1 MTDWREYQKYSVL
14 KQVFKKIFISR
25 AHFLKQTADK
35 LCVPVNKL
43 HIGKEIFDNSSKN
56 GNKKHRSNICS
67 LTREGK
73 SKFPTYFWTSAV
85 TLHQLNMKGNC
96 SKEYLS
102 SGASIVLSVWF
113 SLSGLA
119 AITGNVVVLWLFYKH
134 KSLRTISNRFLA
146 SLSVADVFVGLVID
160 PVWIVIVC
168 WIQPR
173 GQRNLITLTKM
184 LWIQTTAATTLNSCC
199 VSIDRF
205 TAIRFPFR
213 YQDILTKRRC
223 LAVIILVW
231 FISLSLSFP
240 ILFFQ
245 PGKDRKELFV
255 SITCTMFLAP
265 LLVVSFCYIIIFK
278 VARKQFGRILAAK
291 KLPDSS
297 ENIRARVTQ
306 NFKAIKTVGFVLSAC
321 IITWMP
327 SVVLLLVDFYYAK
340 EERCRIRKVKSVV
353 LPWVQAIAFTSS
365 AINPLIYYLRNSDFR
380 RAFRRTFHWLPFVHE
395 QDALHLRVQPER
407 NRLIRNV
414 ETCSNLTTKE
424 TEVWGQYIQA

>member
-1 MTDWREYQKYSVL
+1 MCLSINNILERKFSTILR
-14 KQVFKKIFISR
+14 
-25 AHFLKQTADK
+25 
-35 LCVPVNKL
+35 
-43 HIGKEIFDNSSKN
+43 KN
-56 GNKKHRSNICS
+56 GNKKHRINICS

-119 AITGNVVVLWLFYKH
+119 AITGNVVVLWLFCKH

-160 PVWIVIVC
+160 PVWIVIIC

-173 GQRNLITLTKM
+173 GQKNLIMLTKM

-231 FISLSLSFP
+231 FISLSLSLP

-395 QDALHLRVQPER
+395 QDALHLRAQPER
-407 NRLIRNV
+407 NRFIRNV
-414 ETCSNLTTKE
+414 ETCGNLTARE
-424 TEVWGQYIQA
+424 TEV

>member
-1 MTDWREYQKYSVL
+1 MCLSINYILERKFSTILR
-14 KQVFKKIFISR
+14 
-25 AHFLKQTADK
+25 
-35 LCVPVNKL
+35 
-43 HIGKEIFDNSSKN
+43 KN
-56 GNKKHRSNICS
+56 GNKKHRINICS
-67 LTREGK
+67 LTSEGK

-134 KSLRTISNRFLA
+134 ESLRTISNRFLA
-146 SLSVADVFVGLVID
+146 SLSIADVLVGLVID
-160 PVWIVIVC
+160 PVWIVIKC
-168 WIQPR
+168 WIQPEVHS
-173 GQRNLITLTKM
+173 NLFMITKM
-184 LWIQTTAATTLNSCC
+184 LWIHTTAATTLNSCC

-205 TAIRFPFR
+205 IAIRFPFR

-231 FISLSLSFP
+231 FISLSLSLP

-321 IITWMP
+321 IITWVP
-327 SVVLLLVDFYYAK
+327 SVVLLLVDLYYAK

-395 QDALHLRVQPER
+395 QDVLHLRAQPER
-407 NRLIRNV
+407 NRSIRNV
-414 ETCSNLTTKE
+414 ETCGNLTTKE
-424 TEVWGQYIQA
+424 TEV

>member
-1 MTDWREYQKYSVL
+1 MCLSINYILERKFSTILR
-14 KQVFKKIFISR
+14 
-25 AHFLKQTADK
+25 
-35 LCVPVNKL
+35 
-43 HIGKEIFDNSSKN
+43 KN

-67 LTREGK
+67 LTSEGK

-173 GQRNLITLTKM
+173 GQRNLIMLTKM

-231 FISLSLSFP
+231 FISLSLSLP

-327 SVVLLLVDFYYAK
+327 SVVLLLVDLYYAK

-395 QDALHLRVQPER
+395 QDALHLRAQPER
-407 NRLIRNV
+407 NRFIRNV
-414 ETCSNLTTKE
+414 ETCGNLTTKE
-424 TEVWGQYIQA
+424 TEV

>member
-1 MTDWREYQKYSVL
+1 
-14 KQVFKKIFISR
+14 
-25 AHFLKQTADK
+25 
-35 LCVPVNKL
+35 
-43 HIGKEIFDNSSKN
+43 
-56 GNKKHRSNICS
+56 
-67 LTREGK
+67 
-73 SKFPTYFWTSAV
+73 
-85 TLHQLNMKGNC
+85 MKGN
-96 SKEYLS
+96 SSEEHLS
-102 SGASIVLSVWF
+102 TAASIVLSVWL

-119 AITGNVVVLWLFYKH
+119 AVTGNVVVLWLFYKH
-134 KSLRTISNRFLA
+134 ESLRTISNRFLA

-160 PVWIVIVC
+160 PYWIVIRC
-168 WIQPR
+168 WNSR
-173 GQRNLITLTKM
+173 RVQRKLVMITKM
-184 LWIQTTAATTLNSCC
+184 LWIHTTAATTLNSCC

-245 PGKDRKELFV
+245 PGKDRKGLFV

-306 NFKAIKTVGFVLSAC
+306 NLKAIKTVGFVLSAC

-327 SVVLLLVDFYYAK
+327 SVVLQLVKFYYM
-340 EERCRIRKVKSVV
+340 EEEKRCRLRKLTFVV
-353 LPWVQAIAFTSS
+353 SPWVEAIAFTSS
-365 AINPLIYYLRNSDFR
+365 AINPLIYYFRNSDFR
-380 RAFRRTFHWLPFVHE
+380 QAFRRTFHWLPCVHE
-395 QDALHLRVQPER
+395 QDASHLRAQPER
-407 NRLIRNV
+407 NRLNRNV
-414 ETCSNLTTKE
+414 GTCGNLTAKE
-424 TEVWGQYIQA
+424 TEV

>member
-1 MTDWREYQKYSVL
+1 ME
-14 KQVFKKIFISR
+14 
-25 AHFLKQTADK
+25 
-35 LCVPVNKL
+35 VNCTEERL
-43 HIGKEIFDNSSKN
+43 
-56 GNKKHRSNICS
+56 SN
-67 LTREGK
+67 
-73 SKFPTYFWTSAV
+73 A
-85 TLHQLNMKGNC
+85 
-96 SKEYLS
+96 
-102 SGASIVLSVWF
+102 ASIVLSAWL

-119 AITGNVVVLWLFYKH
+119 AVTGNVVVLWLFYKH

-146 SLSVADVFVGLVID
+146 SLSMADVFVGLVID
-160 PVWIVIVC
+160 PYWIVIRC
-168 WIQPR
+168 WIQPEVHS
-173 GQRNLITLTKM
+173 NLFMISIM
-184 LWIQTTAATTLNSCC
+184 LKIQTTVATTLNSCC

-205 TAIRFPFR
+205 IAIRFPFR

-231 FISLSLSFP
+231 FISLSLSLP

-278 VARKQFGRILAAK
+278 VARKQFGRVLAAK

-327 SVVLLLVDFYYAK
+327 SVVLQLVKFYYM
-340 EERCRIRKVKSVV
+340 EEEKRCRLRKLTFVV
-353 LPWVQAIAFTSS
+353 SPWVEAIAFTSS
-365 AINPLIYYLRNSDFR
+365 AINPLIYYFRNSDFR
-380 RAFRRTFHWLPFVHE
+380 RAFRRTFHWLPCVHA
-395 QDALHLRVQPER
+395 QNASHLRAQPER
-407 NRLIRNV
+407 NQNIRNV
-414 ETCSNLTTKE
+414 GTCGNLTSKE
-424 TEVWGQYIQA
+424 TEV

>member
-1 MTDWREYQKYSVL
+1 MCLSINYILER
-14 KQVFKKIFISR
+14 IFSTILR
-25 AHFLKQTADK
+25 
-35 LCVPVNKL
+35 
-43 HIGKEIFDNSSKN
+43 KN

-85 TLHQLNMKGNC
+85 SLHQLNMKGNC

-102 SGASIVLSVWF
+102 SGASTVLSVWF

-205 TAIRFPFR
+205 IAIRFPFR

-231 FISLSLSFP
+231 FISLSLSLP

-365 AINPLIYYLRNSDFR
+365 AINPLIYYFRNSDFR

-395 QDALHLRVQPER
+395 QDALHLRAQPER
-407 NRLIRNV
+407 NRFIRNV
-414 ETCSNLTTKE
+414 ETRGNLTTKE
-424 TEVWGQYIQA
+424 TEV

>member
-1 MTDWREYQKYSVL
+1 MCLSINYILERKFSTILR
-14 KQVFKKIFISR
+14 
-25 AHFLKQTADK
+25 
-35 LCVPVNKL
+35 
-43 HIGKEIFDNSSKN
+43 KN

-231 FISLSLSFP
+231 FISLRLSLP

-327 SVVLLLVDFYYAK
+327 CVVLLLVDFYYAK
-340 EERCRIRKVKSVV
+340 EERYRIRKVKSVV

-365 AINPLIYYLRNSDFR
+365 AINPLIYYFRNSDFR

-395 QDALHLRVQPER
+395 QDALHLRAQPER
-407 NRLIRNV
+407 NRFIRNV
-414 ETCSNLTTKE
+414 ETRGNLTTKE
-424 TEVWGQYIQA
+424 TEV

>member
-1 MTDWREYQKYSVL
+1 MCLSINNILERK
-14 KQVFKKIFISR
+14 
-25 AHFLKQTADK
+25 FLTI
-35 LCVPVNKL
+35 LR
-43 HIGKEIFDNSSKN
+43 KN
-56 GNKKHRSNICS
+56 GNKKHRINICS

-160 PVWIVIVC
+160 PVWIVIIC

-173 GQRNLITLTKM
+173 GQKNLSMITKM

-205 TAIRFPFR
+205 IAIRFPFR

-231 FISLSLSFP
+231 FISLSLSLP

-291 KLPDSS
+291 KLPNSS

-380 RAFRRTFHWLPFVHE
+380 QAFRRTFHWLPFVHE

-414 ETCSNLTTKE
+414 ETCGNLTTKE
-424 TEVWGQYIQA
+424 TEV

>member
-1 MTDWREYQKYSVL
+1 MCLSINYILERKFSTILR
-14 KQVFKKIFISR
+14 
-25 AHFLKQTADK
+25 
-35 LCVPVNKL
+35 
-43 HIGKEIFDNSSKN
+43 KN
-56 GNKKHRSNICS
+56 GNKKHRSNIYS

-231 FISLSLSFP
+231 FISLSLSLP

-395 QDALHLRVQPER
+395 QDALHLRAQPER
-407 NRLIRNV
+407 NRFIRNV
-414 ETCSNLTTKE
+414 ETRGNLTTKE
-424 TEVWGQYIQA
+424 TEV

>member
-1 MTDWREYQKYSVL
+1 MCLSINYILERKFSTILR
-14 KQVFKKIFISR
+14 
-25 AHFLKQTADK
+25 
-35 LCVPVNKL
+35 
-43 HIGKEIFDNSSKN
+43 KN
-56 GNKKHRSNICS
+56 GNKKHRINICS

-119 AITGNVVVLWLFYKH
+119 AITGNVVVLWLFCKH

-160 PVWIVIVC
+160 PVWIVIIC

-173 GQRNLITLTKM
+173 GQKNLIMLTKM

-231 FISLSLSFP
+231 FISLSLSLP

-278 VARKQFGRILAAK
+278 VARKQFGRVLAAK

-380 RAFRRTFHWLPFVHE
+380 QAFRRTFHWLPFVHE

-414 ETCSNLTTKE
+414 ETCGNLTTKE
-424 TEVWGQYIQA
+424 TEV

>member
-1 MTDWREYQKYSVL
+1 MCLSINYILERKFSTILR
-14 KQVFKKIFISR
+14 
-25 AHFLKQTADK
+25 
-35 LCVPVNKL
+35 
-43 HIGKEIFDNSSKN
+43 KN
-56 GNKKHRSNICS
+56 RNKKHRSNICS

-73 SKFPTYFWTSAV
+73 SKFLTYFWTSAV

-102 SGASIVLSVWF
+102 PGASIVLSVWF

-160 PVWIVIVC
+160 PVWIVIIC

-173 GQRNLITLTKM
+173 GQRNLIMLTKM

-205 TAIRFPFR
+205 IAIRFPFR

-231 FISLSLSFP
+231 FISLCLPFP

-327 SVVLLLVDFYYAK
+327 SVVLLLVDLYYAK

-395 QDALHLRVQPER
+395 QDALHLRAQPER
-407 NRLIRNV
+407 NRFIRNV
-414 ETCSNLTTKE
+414 GTCGNLTTKE
-424 TEVWGQYIQA
+424 TEV

>member
-1 MTDWREYQKYSVL
+1 MCLSINYILERKFSTILR
-14 KQVFKKIFISR
+14 
-25 AHFLKQTADK
+25 
-35 LCVPVNKL
+35 
-43 HIGKEIFDNSSKN
+43 KN
-56 GNKKHRSNICS
+56 GNKKHRINICS

-119 AITGNVVVLWLFYKH
+119 AITGNVVVLWLFCKH

-160 PVWIVIVC
+160 PVWIVIIC

-173 GQRNLITLTKM
+173 GQKNLIMLTKM

-231 FISLSLSFP
+231 FISLSLSLP

-395 QDALHLRVQPER
+395 QDALHLRAQPER
-407 NRLIRNV
+407 NRFIRNV
-414 ETCSNLTTKE
+414 ETCGNLTARE
-424 TEVWGQYIQA
+424 TEV

>member
-1 MTDWREYQKYSVL
+1 MCLSINYILERKFSTILR
-14 KQVFKKIFISR
+14 
-25 AHFLKQTADK
+25 
-35 LCVPVNKL
+35 
-43 HIGKEIFDNSSKN
+43 KN
-56 GNKKHRSNICS
+56 GNKKHCSNICS

-213 YQDILTKRRC
+213 YEDILTRRRC

-231 FISLSLSFP
+231 FISLSLSLP

-327 SVVLLLVDFYYAK
+327 SVVL
-340 EERCRIRKVKSVV
+340 
-353 LPWVQAIAFTSS
+353 
-365 AINPLIYYLRNSDFR
+365 
-380 RAFRRTFHWLPFVHE
+380 
-395 QDALHLRVQPER
+395 
-407 NRLIRNV
+407 
-414 ETCSNLTTKE
+414 
-424 TEVWGQYIQA
+424 